1 MLPFAMDVKWKMIGN
16 ELMQPKFGTDKNR
29 TKKFEKNWL

>member
-1 MLPFAMDVKWKMIGN
+1 MLPFAMNKKWKMIGN

-29 TKKFEKNWL
+29 IRKIEKNCL